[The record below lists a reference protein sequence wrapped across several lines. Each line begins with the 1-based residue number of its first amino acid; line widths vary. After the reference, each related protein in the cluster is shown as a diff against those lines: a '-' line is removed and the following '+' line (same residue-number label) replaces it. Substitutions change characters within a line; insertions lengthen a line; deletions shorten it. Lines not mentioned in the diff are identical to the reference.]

1 VFRDRDEAGERL
13 GEALAERGLGPCVVL
28 GIPRGGV
35 IVAAA
40 VAERLGAPLDVV
52 VPRKIGAPANPE
64 LAVGAIAPGIQ
75 VWDARSI
82 DRLRVPPEYLRSRV
96 AAEEAEIERRTVR
109 YRGGRPALELGGAT
123 VVVVDDGL
131 ATGATAVA
139 AVRWARARGAGRIVL
154 AVPVAPPE
162 TVRRLDGEADLTV
175 VLSTPASFRAVGEWY
190 ERFDQTKDQEVVATM
205 ARAAGLA

>member
-13 GEALAERGLGPCVVL
+13 GEALADRGLGPCVVL

-96 AAEEAEIERRTVR
+96 AAEEAEIERRTLR

-175 VLSTPASFRAVGEWY
+175 VLSTPANFRAVGEWY